1 MWTAIGNLGDA
12 ALTLPLAAVCFAW
25 LTRSLYGWR
34 IALSWATLLA
44 AAMLL
49 VGVTK
54 ILHAGCGVQIRAVHF
69 RAISGHALLAAAVW
83 PMACLLMLHDGW
95 NTRTLRALLPG
106 LALAATIAVARARD
120 AHTASEVMA
129 GWMLGVLVTVVLLK
143 RWTDAPI
150 LPPVLRPLAVVSVC
164 AVAAL
169 AYGRHAAIQ
178 DAIDVY
184 APVVCARGCE
194 RGTCAEVAGLDMRPA
209 MRDDARGAARSR
221 QTIGGTDQHS
231 VGLARLALP
240 TMGSSRTA
248 PFSIYAGSR

>member
-95 NTRTLRALLPG
+95 NTRTVRALLPG
-106 LALAATIAVARARD
+106 LALAATIAVARARDD

-184 APVVCARGCE
+184 TPVVCARG
-194 RGTCAEVAGLDMRPA
+194 M
-209 MRDDARGAARSR
+209 
-221 QTIGGTDQHS
+221 
-231 VGLARLALP
+231 
-240 TMGSSRTA
+240 
-248 PFSIYAGSR
+248 

>member
-120 AHTASEVMA
+120 DAHTASEVMA

-184 APVVCARGCE
+184 APVVCARG
-194 RGTCAEVAGLDMRPA
+194 M
-209 MRDDARGAARSR
+209 
-221 QTIGGTDQHS
+221 
-231 VGLARLALP
+231 
-240 TMGSSRTA
+240 
-248 PFSIYAGSR
+248 

>member
-120 AHTASEVMA
+120 DTYRVRSDGRLDARCARHRRATETMDGCTDPAARIAAARGGVGMRRGGACVWTACGDS
-129 GWMLGVLVTVVLLK
+129 GCD
-143 RWTDAPI
+143 R
-150 LPPVLRPLAVVSVC
+150 RVC
-164 AVAAL
+164 A
-169 AYGRHAAIQ
+169 G
-178 DAIDVY
+178 
-184 APVVCARGCE
+184 
-194 RGTCAEVAGLDMRPA
+194 GLCKGM
-209 MRDDARGAARSR
+209 
-221 QTIGGTDQHS
+221 
-231 VGLARLALP
+231 
-240 TMGSSRTA
+240 
-248 PFSIYAGSR
+248 